1 MNANPVGTATSE
13 NDPVSPWSL
22 YKGWVVGLVII
33 LLVLS
38 VGFGFWFRYHP

>member
-1 MNANPVGTATSE
+1 MSASTAGAAASGE
-13 NDPVSPWSL
+13 DPVSAWAL

-38 VGFGFWFRYHP
+38 VGFGFWFHYH